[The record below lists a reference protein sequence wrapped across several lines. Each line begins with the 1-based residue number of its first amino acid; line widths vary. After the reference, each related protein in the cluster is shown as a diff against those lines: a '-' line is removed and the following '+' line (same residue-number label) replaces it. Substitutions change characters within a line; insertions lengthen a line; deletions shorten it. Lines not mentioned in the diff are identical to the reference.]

1 MEQSVS
7 ANNSKQA
14 FWVLL
19 GALSAFI
26 FSLVSAIILSRY
38 FTKADYGTFKQI
50 LYIYNTLLVIFTLG
64 LPRTYSFFLPRVPIE
79 EAKSVIKKINNIL
92 IASGLCMGGI
102 IYFGAELIANLLNNK
117 ELINPLR
124 YFSLVPAFMLP
135 TIGLEGI
142 LATYKKTQLLAFYD
156 IVTKLLLLIFVVT
169 PVVLMGGDVVS
180 AIVGFSVASFISFI
194 LATFIKYQPIKN
206 ITPVTTSL
214 SYKEIFNYA
223 IPIFI
228 AGFWGILI
236 NSSDQFFI
244 SRYFGTE
251 IFAEFAN
258 GALELPFVSM
268 VISATTI
275 VLAPI
280 YSKKAFDGS
289 ARAKEEIIQLWHS
302 VLNKTI
308 KITYPLIAFFYC
320 FADMVMVAL
329 YGQAYINSGEY
340 FEIKLLVNFFTIVAF
355 GPLLLSIGGNKYYYR
370 VHMYG
375 AIVLIALQA
384 LSVLLISSPIA
395 LVWIS
400 VICQI
405 GRILAMLLF
414 VAIYFD
420 VKLYQLFSWD
430 VIAKLVPCFI
440 ILYAIKYALLFL
452 IGDSNVFFILSTAAI
467 LYLILFVIWAYI
479 AKLDYL
485 SIIKPLFKRMPSK

>member
-1 MEQSVS
+1 MSN
-7 ANNSKQA
+7 NNSKQA
-14 FWVLL
+14 FWVLF
-19 GALSAFI
+19 GTLSAFM
-26 FSLVSAIILSRY
+26 FSIVSAMVLSRY
-38 FTKADYGTFKQI
+38 FNKVDYGTYRQI
-50 LYIYNTLLVIFTLG
+50 LYVYNSLLVIFTLG

-102 IYFGAELIANLLNNK
+102 IYFGAELIANLLNNN
-117 ELINPLR
+117 ELINPLK
-124 YFSLVPAFMLP
+124 YFSLVPIFLLP
-135 TIGLEGI
+135 TIGLDGI
-142 LATYKKTQLLAFYD
+142 LATYKKTQLLAFYN
-156 IVTKLLLLIFVVT
+156 IATKILLLVFVVT
-169 PVVLMGGDVVS
+169 PVIFMGGGVVS
-180 AIVGFSVASFISFI
+180 AILGFSVASFISFL
-194 LATFIKYQPIKN
+194 LAAFLKYWPIKK
-206 ITPVTTSL
+206 ITPVITSL

-228 AGFWGILI
+228 AGFWAVLI
-236 NSSDQFFI
+236 SSSDQFFI
-244 SRYFGTE
+244 SRYFGAE
-251 IFAEFAN
+251 VFAEFAN
-258 GALELPFVSM
+258 GALELPFVVM
-268 VISATTI
+268 VVAATTI

-289 ARAKEEIIQLWHS
+289 AKAKEEIIQLWHS
-302 VLNKTI
+302 VLSKTI

-329 YGQAYINSGEY
+329 YGQAYVISGEY

-384 LSVLLISSPIA
+384 LSVLFISSPIA
-395 LVWIS
+395 LVWVS

-405 GRILAMLLF
+405 GRILVMLLF
-414 VAIYFD
+414 VAKYFD
-420 VKLYQLFSWD
+420 VKLYQLFSWA
-430 VIAKLVPCFI
+430 VIAKLTPCFI
-440 ILYAIKYALLFL
+440 ILYAIKYGILFF
-452 IGDSNVFFILSTAAI
+452 IEVSNVFFILSTAAI

-485 SIIKPLFKRMPSK
+485 SIIKPLLKRIPSK

>member
-1 MEQSVS
+1 VS
-7 ANNSKQA
+7 TNNSKQA

-38 FTKADYGTFKQI
+38 FNKTDYGTYRQI

-92 IASGLCMGGI
+92 MASGLCMGGLI
-102 IYFGAELIANLLNNK
+102 FFGAEIIANLLNNN
-117 ELINPLR
+117 ELVNPLR
-124 YFSLVPAFMLP
+124 CFSLVPIFMLP

-156 IVTKLLLLIFVVT
+156 ISTKLLLLVFVVT
-169 PVVLMGGDVVS
+169 PVVFMGGGIVS
-180 AIVGFSVASFISFI
+180 AIIGFSIASFISFL
-194 LATFIKYQPIKN
+194 LAAYLKYWPIKK
-206 ITPVTTSL
+206 ITPITTSL

-228 AGFWGILI
+228 AGFWAILI
-236 NSSDQFFI
+236 SSSDQFFI
-244 SRYFGTE
+244 SRYFGAE
-251 IFAEFAN
+251 VFAEFAN
-258 GALELPFVSM
+258 GALDLPFVNM
-268 VISATTI
+268 VIAASTI

-280 YSKKAFDGS
+280 YSKKAFDGTEK
-289 ARAKEEIIQLWHS
+289 AKKEIVQLWHS
-302 VLNKTI
+302 VLSKTI

-329 YGQAYINSGEY
+329 YGQAYIISSEY

-355 GPLLLSIGGNKYYYR
+355 GPLLLSTGGNKYYSR

-375 AIVLIALQA
+375 AIVLITLQA
-384 LSVLLISSPIA
+384 LSVLFINSPIA
-395 LVWIS
+395 LVWVS
-400 VICQI
+400 AICQI
-405 GRILAMLLF
+405 GRILAMLLY

-420 VKLYQLFSWD
+420 VKLYQLFSWTI
-430 VIAKLVPCFI
+430 IAKLAPCFI
-440 ILYAIKYALLFL
+440 ILYSIKYSVLFF
-452 IGDSNVFFILSTAAI
+452 IEDSNVFVILSTAAI
-467 LYLILFVIWAYI
+467 LYLILFVIWTFI
-479 AKLDYL
+479 VKLDYL
-485 SIIKPLFKRMPSK
+485 SIIKPLLKRIPSK

>member
-1 MEQSVS
+1 MST
-7 ANNSKQA
+7 NNSKQA

-19 GALSAFI
+19 GALSAFM
-26 FSLVSAIILSRY
+26 FSLVSAIVLSRY
-38 FTKADYGTFKQI
+38 FNKVDYGTYRQI
-50 LYIYNTLLVIFTLG
+50 LYIYNSLLVIFTLG

-92 IASGLCMGGI
+92 IVSGLCMGGV

-124 YFSLVPAFMLP
+124 YFSLVPIFMLP

-142 LATYKKTQLLAFYD
+142 LATYKKTQLLAFYN
-156 IVTKLLLLIFVVT
+156 IATKLLLLVFVVT
-169 PVVLMGGDVVS
+169 PVVFMGGGVVN
-180 AIVGFSVASFISFI
+180 AMIGFSVASFISFL
-194 LATFIKYQPIKN
+194 LAAYLKYWPIKK

-214 SYKEIFNYA
+214 SYKEIFNYS
-223 IPIFI
+223 IPMFL
-228 AGFWGILI
+228 AGFWAIII

-244 SRYFGTE
+244 SRYFGAE
-251 IFAEFAN
+251 VFAEFAN

-268 VISATTI
+268 VIGASTI

-289 ARAKEEIIQLWHS
+289 AKAKEEIIQLWHS
-302 VLNKTI
+302 VLSKTI

-329 YGQAYINSGEY
+329 YGQAYVNSGEY

-355 GPLLLSIGGNKYYYR
+355 GPLLLSIGGNKYNYH
-370 VHMYG
+370 VQMYG

-384 LSVLLISSPIA
+384 LSVLFISSPLA
-395 LVWIS
+395 LVWVS

-405 GRILAMLLF
+405 GRILALLLF
-414 VAIYFD
+414 VSIYFD
-420 VKLYQLFSWD
+420 VKLYQLFSWA
-430 VIAKLVPCFI
+430 VIAKLAPCFI
-440 ILYAIKYALLFL
+440 ILYSIKYSVLFF
-452 IGDSNVFFILSTAAI
+452 IEDSNVFVILSTAAI
-467 LYLILFVIWAYI
+467 LYLILFAIWAYI
-479 AKLDYL
+479 AKLNYL
-485 SIIKPLFKRMPSK
+485 SIIKPLLKRIPSK